1 MSTVITSIA
10 VVLIAIV
17 QLMDVLNMSTTTK
30 RLKKLE
36 EEHDHL
42 ARKCGEALRDTV
54 IKAEEERIKQ
64 RIENMDIREHAERVI
79 KAADDVI
86 KASDDLND
94 TYKEFIETVNS
105 QEEETD
111 DEETGR

>member
-1 MSTVITSIA
+1 MRTVITSIA

-42 ARKCGEALRDTV
+42 ARKCGEVLRDTV
-54 IKAEEERIKQ
+54 IKAEEERIKH
-64 RIENMDIREHAERVI
+64 MDIRNHAEIVI

-94 TYKEFIETVNS
+94 TYKEFIKMVNS

-111 DEETGR
+111 DEETGQ